1 MAERLALYTT
11 VYPAVEPYLAEWYA
25 SVRAQSDGG
34 FDIWVG
40 VDAMT
45 PERVIAAMGAPADA
59 NIEWVIA
66 HPGDS
71 PARIRHDALSAIA
84 ERYDGVV
91 LVDSDD
97 VLEPARV
104 AAAREALRRY
114 DVSACALRIMD
125 GQGRDTGIV
134 FATPCDT
141 DPATLLPRWNVFG
154 LSNTAYR
161 CGILKQC
168 LPIPDDCD
176 LPDWLLAT
184 RAWCAG
190 ATLAFDR
197 TPHMRYR
204 QYDANVARV
213 LTPFSSSD
221 VQRATER
228 VLSHYRAVLADLDRI
243 PGPLRRQLG
252 AAREDAR
259 AFHRAIV
266 ESPNLLSRYVD
277 ALNALPPRYMWW
289 WCVAN
294 PELEDVWKV

>member
-1 MAERLALYTT
+1 
-11 VYPAVEPYLAEWYA
+11 
-25 SVRAQSDGG
+25 
-34 FDIWVG
+34 
-40 VDAMT
+40 
-45 PERVIAAMGAPADA
+45 
-59 NIEWVIA
+59 
-66 HPGDS
+66 
-71 PARIRHDALSAIA
+71 
-84 ERYDGVV
+84 
-91 LVDSDD
+91 
-97 VLEPARV
+97 
-104 AAAREALRRY
+104 
-114 DVSACALRIMD
+114 
-125 GQGRDTGIV
+125 
-134 FATPCDT
+134 
-141 DPATLLPRWNVFG
+141 
-154 LSNTAYR
+154 
-161 CGILKQC
+161 
-168 LPIPDDCD
+168 
-176 LPDWLLAT
+176 
-184 RAWCAG
+184 
-190 ATLAFDR
+190 
-197 TPHMRYR
+197 MRYR